1 MADGLKGTVPMGV
14 LKEEFHQMSLFE
26 PIQDVDEVENEPEV
40 PCKIYDWRR
49 QISILYCDMGKV
61 R

>member
-1 MADGLKGTVPMGV
+1 MGV

-26 PIQDVDEVENEPEV
+26 PIQDVEEVENEPEV

-49 QISILYCDMGKV
+49 QMSILYCDMGKV